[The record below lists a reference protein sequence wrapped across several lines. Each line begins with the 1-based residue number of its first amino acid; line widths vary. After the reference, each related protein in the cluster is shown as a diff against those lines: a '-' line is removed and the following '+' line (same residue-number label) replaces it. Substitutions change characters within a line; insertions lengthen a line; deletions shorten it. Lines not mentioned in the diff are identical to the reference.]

1 MKTKIIILQSIAIG
15 LLLVLLISHYISFS
29 KKEVITR
36 EELSVDEATIAYSPP
51 SPKFAL
57 SDISSLV
64 KGLKENF
71 TPTIDQITDEIFL
84 ARGYMLGSIGMVKTS
99 AGLVLVDAGE
109 NKEIAGDILRELK
122 EIADLPVQYILLTH
136 GHLDHVLGLPALV
149 EDDTKII
156 ASAEAELVME
166 KDLQWLKPYHQWARS
181 TQFGDVS
188 DEYSLKRFIDLPFNP
203 DKEWEVIMPAQTFS
217 DHYKFE
223 FGGKTFELFLGPGET
238 EGQIFIWI
246 PEDKALFCGDQY
258 YESFP
263 NLSSPMLEAR
273 PVDRWIA
280 SLQMMAE
287 LEPEYLIPSHTKPVL
302 GKDNVKKVLQDRIR
316 GITFVYDA
324 AIAAIN
330 NGLNVEEAIASIT
343 FPKDLAE
350 LPQFKESYGTLVW
363 SIRGIYQR
371 ETGWYDG
378 RGSGLN
384 PLPEK
389 VKAQE
394 IVQLA
399 GGVDKILSRAI
410 ELQKAGDHQLA
421 CELCDIVIA
430 ANADE
435 KLARI
440 IKSFSLDY
448 MSLSSNGNMMGFY
461 RSAASLERKK
471 AGYKIE

>member
-1 MKTKIIILQSIAIG
+1 
-15 LLLVLLISHYISFS
+15 
-29 KKEVITR
+29 
-36 EELSVDEATIAYSPP
+36 
-51 SPKFAL
+51 
-57 SDISSLV
+57 
-64 KGLKENF
+64 
-71 TPTIDQITDEIFL
+71 
-84 ARGYMLGSIGMVKTS
+84 
-99 AGLVLVDAGE
+99 
-109 NKEIAGDILRELK
+109 
-122 EIADLPVQYILLTH
+122 
-136 GHLDHVLGLPALV
+136 
-149 EDDTKII
+149 
-156 ASAEAELVME
+156 
-166 KDLQWLKPYHQWARS
+166 
-181 TQFGDVS
+181 
-188 DEYSLKRFIDLPFNP
+188 
-203 DKEWEVIMPAQTFS
+203 
-217 DHYKFE
+217 
-223 FGGKTFELFLGPGET
+223 
-238 EGQIFIWI
+238 
-246 PEDKALFCGDQY
+246 
-258 YESFP
+258 
-263 NLSSPMLEAR
+263 
-273 PVDRWIA
+273 
-280 SLQMMAE
+280 MMAE

-324 AIAAIN
+324 VIAAIN

-430 ANADE
+430 ANTDE